1 MTGIDTARRDA
12 TLARLAASRAE
23 IRRVLEPPPPRV
35 SPGDVPDSGDLGFA
49 AFPRSRT
56 MKMLLSARGA
66 GTLGAVACGLFVARP
81 QLALRL
87 LRMLPAGAIGRMLL
101 VKAISA
107 LRSNPASQANSGSQA
122 NSASQAKRE

>member
-1 MTGIDTARRDA
+1 MGIDAAREE

-23 IRRVLEPPPPRV
+23 IRRLLEPPPRV
-35 SPGDVPDSGDLGFA
+35 SAGDGPDSGAPGSG

-66 GTLGAVACGLFVARP
+66 GTLGAAVCGLAVARP

-87 LRMLPAGAIGRMLL
+87 LRMLPTGAIGRILL

-107 LRSNPASQANSGSQA
+107 LRSKPASQSRRG
-122 NSASQAKRE
+122 

>member
-1 MTGIDTARRDA
+1 MTSVDTAQSDDSKRNE

-23 IRRVLEPPPPRV
+23 IRRVLEPP
-35 SPGDVPDSGDLGFA
+35 SPVPSGDGPDGGA
-49 AFPRSRT
+49 PGTGAFPRSRT

-66 GTLGAVACGLFVARP
+66 GTLGAAVCGLLVARP

-87 LRMLPAGAIGRMLL
+87 LRMLPTGAIGRILL

-107 LRSNPASQANSGSQA
+107 LRSN
-122 NSASQAKRE
+122 SASQSKRE

>member
-1 MTGIDTARRDA
+1 MTSLDTAQSDESRRNE

-23 IRRVLEPPPPRV
+23 IRQILDPPPRI
-35 SPGDVPDSGDLGFA
+35 STGEGADGGAPGSG

-66 GTLGAVACGLFVARP
+66 GTLGAAACGLLIARP

-87 LRMLPAGAIGRMLL
+87 LRMLPTGAIGRMLL
-101 VKAISA
+101 VKAVSA
-107 LRSNPASQANSGSQA
+107 LRSN
-122 NSASQAKRE
+122 

>member
-1 MTGIDTARRDA
+1 MAATDSAREE

-23 IRRVLEPPPPRV
+23 IRRLLEPPPRPPAGEG
-35 SPGDVPDSGDLGFA
+35 SEDSRSG

-66 GTLGAVACGLFVARP
+66 GTLGTLVLGVVVARP

-87 LRMLPAGAIGRMLL
+87 LRMLPVGAIGRVLL
-101 VKAISA
+101 VKAIAA
-107 LRSNPASQANSGSQA
+107 LRSN
-122 NSASQAKRE
+122 SASQSKHE

>member
-1 MTGIDTARRDA
+1 MGIDAAREE

-23 IRRVLEPPPPRV
+23 IRRLLEPPPRV
-35 SPGDVPDSGDLGFA
+35 SAGDGPDGGAPGSG

-66 GTLGAVACGLFVARP
+66 GTLGVAVCSLAVARP

-87 LRMLPAGAIGRMLL
+87 LRMLPTGAIGRILL
-101 VKAISA
+101 VKAIAA
-107 LRSNPASQANSGSQA
+107 LRSNSSSRSN
-122 NSASQAKRE
+122 RE

>member
-1 MTGIDTARRDA
+1 MTGIDTARDE

-23 IRRVLEPPPPRV
+23 IRQILDPPPRI
-35 SPGDVPDSGDLGFA
+35 STGEGADGGAPGTG

-56 MKMLLSARGA
+56 MKMLLSGRGV
-66 GTLGAVACGLFVARP
+66 GTVGAVVCG
-81 QLALRL
+81 L

-107 LRSNPASQANSGSQA
+107 LRSNPASQS
-122 NSASQAKRE
+122 KRE

>member
-1 MTGIDTARRDA
+1 MTGVDNARRDA

-23 IRRVLEPPPPRV
+23 IRRVLEPPRRV
-35 SPGDVPDSGDLGFA
+35 SPGDGPDSGDVGLGP
-49 AFPRSRT
+49 FPRSRT
-56 MKMLLSARGA
+56 MKMLLSTRGA

-107 LRSNPASQANSGSQA
+107 LRSN
-122 NSASQAKRE
+122 SAAQAKRE

>member
-1 MTGIDTARRDA
+1 MPIHAARED

-23 IRRVLEPPPPRV
+23 IRRILEPPPPA
-35 SPGDVPDSGDLGFA
+35 SPGAGPDGGGSAPGS
-49 AFPRSRT
+49 FPRSRT

-66 GTLGAVACGLFVARP
+66 GTLGALACGVVVARP

-87 LRMLPAGAIGRMLL
+87 LRMLPAGAIGRILL

-107 LRSNPASQANSGSQA
+107 LLSNPAEQS
-122 NSASQAKRE
+122 KRE

>member
-1 MTGIDTARRDA
+1 MTGIDTAGSDESRRNE

-23 IRRVLEPPPPRV
+23 IRRVLEPPPRV
-35 SPGDVPDSGDLGFA
+35 SAGDGPDSGALGFG

-56 MKMLLSARGA
+56 MKMLLSGRGV
-66 GTLGAVACGLFVARP
+66 GTVGAVVCGLFVARP
-81 QLALRL
+81 QLAFRL

-107 LRSNPASQANSGSQA
+107 LRSNPVSQS
-122 NSASQAKRE
+122 KRE

>member
-1 MTGIDTARRDA
+1 MTGIDTARDDS
-12 TLARLAASRAE
+12 LARLAASRAE
-23 IRRVLEPPPPRV
+23 IRQLLEPPPRV
-35 SPGDVPDSGDLGFA
+35 SPGDGPDSGGA
-49 AFPRSRT
+49 PTGAFPRSRT

-107 LRSNPASQANSGSQA
+107 LRSNAASQS
-122 NSASQAKRE
+122 KRE

>member
-1 MTGIDTARRDA
+1 MGIDTAREE
-12 TLARLAASRAE
+12 TLARLVASRAE
-23 IRRVLEPPPPRV
+23 IRRLLEPPPRV
-35 SPGDVPDSGDLGFA
+35 SPGDGPDSGVPGNG

-66 GTLGAVACGLFVARP
+66 GTVGAAVCGLLVARP

-87 LRMLPAGAIGRMLL
+87 LRMLPAGAIGRILL

-107 LRSNPASQANSGSQA
+107 LRSNPASQS
-122 NSASQAKRE
+122 KRE